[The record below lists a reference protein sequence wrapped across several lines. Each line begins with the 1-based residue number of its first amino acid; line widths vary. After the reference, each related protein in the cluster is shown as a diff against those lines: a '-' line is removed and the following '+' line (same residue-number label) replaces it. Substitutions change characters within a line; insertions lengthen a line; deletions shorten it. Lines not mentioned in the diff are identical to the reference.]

1 MWIYI
6 LIGIIIVLLIYTF
19 VLYNSFVKLDNKV
32 NEAFS
37 TMDVYLKKRWDL
49 IPNIVEVVKGYSKH
63 EKNILEEL
71 VSLRNRTYDNMSNN
85 EKIKTNESISNDISK
100 IMVLAESYPELK
112 ASENFINLSKNL
124 TKVEDEIANS
134 RKYYNA
140 VVRMFNN
147 KVSMFPSNICAKI
160 FGYKEKDMFEANSN
174 ERENVSINLWGKLNE
189 KNIYYINN
197 YFKFIYFF

>member
-6 LIGIIIVLLIYTF
+6 LIGIIIVLLIYIF
-19 VLYNSFVKLDNKV
+19 VLYNSFVKLDNKA

-63 EKNILEEL
+63 EKNTLEEL
-71 VSLRNRTYDNMSNN
+71 VSLRNKTYDNMTNN